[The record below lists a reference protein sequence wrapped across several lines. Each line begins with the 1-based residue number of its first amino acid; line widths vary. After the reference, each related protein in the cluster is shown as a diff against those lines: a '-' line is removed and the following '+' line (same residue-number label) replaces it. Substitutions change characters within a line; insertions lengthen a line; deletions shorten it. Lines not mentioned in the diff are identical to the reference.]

1 MRRLRC
7 TGGGAAVLS
16 TNRQCNAA
24 RLAHPY
30 RLCRGRR
37 QIDLPAAH
45 KGAAIIDAYGDTPVM
60 TDQGC
65 RTPTCDAPP
74 SLPRNSAVHR
84 SRCVIRCPR
93 RTQLSRSS
101 FRAFRLRVACSIFFT
116 ASSWSRL
123 QPCHLQPDHV
133 HGASGMAGRVAL
145 RSAPLV
151 SRSIEPCR
159 CR

>member
-30 RLCRGRR
+30 RLCRGWR

-60 TDQGC
+60 TDLNKGAERQ
-65 RTPTCDAPP
+65 RAM
-74 SLPRNSAVHR
+74 
-84 SRCVIRCPR
+84 R
-93 RTQLSRSS
+93 RRHCHAIQP
-101 FRAFRLRVACSIFFT
+101 FT
-116 ASSWSRL
+116 VR
-123 QPCHLQPDHV
+123 
-133 HGASGMAGRVAL
+133 GA
-145 RSAPLV
+145 
-151 SRSIEPCR
+151 
-159 CR
+159 